1 MSPVDSFIALW
12 SHLKALRSWQL
23 WRMREDVARGLHD
36 APRWASL
43 LVLVAVGT
51 TVTAAANPGVMVRIS
66 QKGLDYA
73 SQQGTAAL
81 QKELKRI
88 KIPDYSGSFK
98 IKLLGKGRYSF
109 YSMDIREFQLPS
121 SQISMVP
128 NVGLKFSISNANIKI
143 SGKWKARKRFIK
155 TSGNF
160 DLSVEGVSI
169 SADLKLGSDSTS
181 GKPTVS
187 CSSCSSHINSVHVR
201 ISNSRVGWLI
211 RLFRKKIES
220 TLRNRLNSQVC
231 EKVTSSVSSKLQPY
245 FQTLPVMTKIDA
257 VAGINYGLVAPP
269 ITTAETLDVQMKGEF
284 YSQNHHNPP
293 PFAPAV
299 MEFPAAHDHMVYLGL
314 SDYFFNTAGLV
325 YQQAGVLKMTLRDDM
340 IPKESKFR
348 LTTKFFGTFLPEV
361 AKMFPNMKIEIHVS
375 ASAPPH
381 LSVQPTGLTFYPAVD
396 VQTFAVLP
404 NSSLASLFLIGVST
418 TGSME
423 VGAKSDRLV
432 GKLKVDR
439 LVLELKHSNIGP
451 FPVEL
456 LQAIMNY
463 IVPTFVLPRVNEKL
477 QKGFPL
483 PTPAR
488 VQLYNM
494 VLQPHQNFLLFG
506 ADVVYK

>member
-1 MSPVDSFIALW
+1 
-12 SHLKALRSWQL
+12 
-23 WRMREDVARGLHD
+23 MRENMARGPCN
-36 APRWASL
+36 APRWVSL
-43 LVLVAVGT
+43 MVLVAIGT
-51 TVTAAANPGVMVRIS
+51 AVTAAVNPGVVVRIS

-88 KIPDYSGSFK
+88 KIPDYSDSFK
-98 IKLLGKGRYSF
+98 IKHLGKGHYSF

-143 SGKWKARKRFIK
+143 SGKWKAQKRFLK
-155 TSGNF
+155 MSGNF
-160 DLSVEGVSI
+160 DLSIEGMSI
-169 SADLKLGSDSTS
+169 SADLKLGSNPTS
-181 GKPTVS
+181 GKPTIT
-187 CSSCSSHINSVHVR
+187 CSSCSSHINSVHVH
-201 ISNSRVGWLI
+201 ISKSKVGWLI
-211 RLFRKKIES
+211 QLFHKKIES
-220 TLRNRLNSQVC
+220 ALRNKMNSQVC
-231 EKVTSSVSSKLQPY
+231 EKVTNSVSSKLQPY
-245 FQTLPVMTKIDA
+245 FQTLPVMTKIDS

-269 ITTAETLDVQMKGEF
+269 ATTAETLDVQMKGEF
-284 YSQNHHNPP
+284 YSENHHNPP
-293 PFAPAV
+293 PFAPPV
-299 MEFPAAHDHMVYLGL
+299 MEFPAAHDRMVYLGL

-325 YQQAGVLKMTLRDDM
+325 YQEAGVLKMTLRDDM

-361 AKMFPNMKIEIHVS
+361 AKKFPNMKIQIHVS
-375 ASAPPH
+375 ASTPPH

-396 VQTFAVLP
+396 VQAFAVLP
-404 NSSLASLFLIGVST
+404 NSSLASLFLIGMHT

-423 VGAKSDRLV
+423 VSAESNRLV
-432 GKLKVDR
+432 GELKLDR
-439 LVLELKHSNIGP
+439 LLLELKHSNIGP

-456 LQAIMNY
+456 LQDIMNY
-463 IVPTFVLPRVNEKL
+463 IVPILVLPRVNEKL

-488 VQLYNM
+488 VQLYNV

>member
-51 TVTAAANPGVMVRIS
+51 TVTAATNPGVMVRIS

-88 KIPDYSGSFK
+88 KIPDYSGRFK

-143 SGKWKARKRFIK
+143 SGKWKARKHFM
-155 TSGNF
+155 
-160 DLSVEGVSI
+160 
-169 SADLKLGSDSTS
+169 
-181 GKPTVS
+181 
-187 CSSCSSHINSVHVR
+187 
-201 ISNSRVGWLI
+201 WLI

-220 TLRNRLNSQVC
+220 TLRNKLNSQVC

-269 ITTAETLDVQMKGEF
+269 TTTAETLDVQMKGEF
-284 YSQNHHNPP
+284 YSQNHHSPP

-325 YQQAGVLKMTLRDDM
+325 YQEAGVLKMTLRDDM

-361 AKMFPNMKIEIHVS
+361 AKMFPNMKIQIHVS

-418 TGSME
+418 TASME

-439 LVLELKHSNIGP
+439 LILELKHSNIGP

-463 IVPTFVLPRVNEKL
+463 VVPTFVLPRVNEKL

-488 VQLYNM
+488 VQLYNT

-506 ADVVYK
+506 ADVVHK